1 MVEKSTHFPETAETQ
16 ERPAHSPEQEVL
28 KFISGFATL
37 SDAEVRAVIDALDIR
52 TFEKGALLLREG
64 QIANLCYFVLK
75 GCIRQYYLVDGE
87 EKTTHFYTE
96 GQPITPYEGTFKRMP
111 SPYYL
116 SCVENSILT
125 VGGPEKEAELF
136 QAFPRLQVVCRLATE
151 EELAKS
157 QENLASYILKSPEER
172 YLHLLRT
179 RPELLDRVPQYHLAS
194 YLGIKPESLSRIRK
208 RIMCKHIGT

>member
-1 MVEKSTHFPETAETQ
+1 MVEKSVYTVETTEA
-16 ERPAHSPEQEVL
+16 PPCSPEQEVF

-37 SDAEVRAVIDALDIR
+37 SDAEVRAIIDMLDVR
-52 TFEKGALLLREG
+52 TYAKGVVLLREG
-64 QIANLCYFVLK
+64 QIANPCYFVLK
-75 GCIRQYYLVDGE
+75 GCLRQYYLVDGE

-96 GQPITPYEGTFKRMP
+96 GQPVAPYEGTFRRMP

-116 SCVENSILT
+116 ACVEDTILT

-136 QAFPRLQVVCRLATE
+136 RRYPRFQMICQLVTE

-157 QENLASYILKSPEER
+157 QEALASYILKSPEER

-179 RPELLDRVPQYHLAS
+179 RPDLLDRVPQYQLAS

-208 RIMCKHIGT
+208 RIMAR

>member
-1 MVEKSTHFPETAETQ
+1 MVEKSAYTIETTEA
-16 ERPAHSPEQEVL
+16 PPYSPEQEVF

-37 SDAEVRAVIDALDIR
+37 SDAEVRAVIEALDIR
-52 TFEKGALLLREG
+52 TFEKGAVLLREG

-87 EKTTHFYTE
+87 EKITNFYTE
-96 GQPITPYEGTFKRMP
+96 GQPVTPYEGMFRRMP

-116 SCVENSILT
+116 SCLEDTILT

-136 QAFPRLQVVCRLATE
+136 RQYPRFQMICQLATE

-157 QENLASYILKSPEER
+157 QEALASYILKSPEER
-172 YLHLLRT
+172 YLHILKT
-179 RPELLDRVPQYHLAS
+179 RPDLLDRVPQYQLAS

-208 RIMCKHIGT
+208 RIMSK